1 MMSTPLPNQ
10 LQIKLKQVKGEIRIW
25 ISKMWIQV
33 RSSKKSIFITREN
46 NQLEHRVA
54 KMDKIREIN
63 HKTNLQ

>member
-1 MMSTPLPNQ
+1 MSTPLPNQ
-10 LQIKLKQVKGEIRIW
+10 WQIKLKQVKGEIHIW

-63 HKTNLQ
+63 HKMNPQ